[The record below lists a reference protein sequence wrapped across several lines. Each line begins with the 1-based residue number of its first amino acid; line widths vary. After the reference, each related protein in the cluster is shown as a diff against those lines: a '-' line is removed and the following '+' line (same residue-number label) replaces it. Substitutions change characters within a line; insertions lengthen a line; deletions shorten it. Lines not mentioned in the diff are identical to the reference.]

1 LFQPMGGV
9 GARLAEWLDCARG
22 VSVPCFAA
30 PTSPTRITR
39 PPTAVA
45 AALFLRTF
53 GRRTSFRLAQFIEQ
67 SQAPSARFTSPSR
80 LTSVLL
86 SPQVIS
92 GWETTGI
99 PEPHRF
105 LGTSLRVS
113 GG

>member
-1 LFQPMGGV
+1 MGGV
-9 GARLAEWLDCARG
+9 GARLAEWLDCARA

-30 PTSPTRITR
+30 PNSPTRITR
-39 PPTAVA
+39 PPTAA
-45 AALFLRTF
+45 PAALFLKTF
-53 GRRTSFRLAQFIEQ
+53 GRRTSFRLVQVIEL
-67 SQAPSARFTSPSR
+67 APPARFTSPSR

-105 LGTSLRVS
+105 PGTSLRVS